1 MHYHTSA
8 ALEEMTAYDQ
18 LGPQTRAALASTT
31 YCQSAY
37 ILLEKM
43 RRTGLDPF
51 EVDAYMAG
59 HIKRLGQ
66 VREMEREQALSHLL
80 ANHRAAD
87 ASSDPFQRHPEESG
101 DNSGPSSPA
110 P

>member
-1 MHYHTSA
+1 MHSH
-8 ALEEMTAYDQ
+8 LEMTAYD
-18 LGPQTRAALASTT
+18 
-31 YCQSAY
+31 
-37 ILLEKM
+37 
-43 RRTGLDPF
+43 
-51 EVDAYMAG
+51 MAG
-59 HIKRLGQ
+59 YI
-66 VREMEREQALSHLL
+66 ERL